1 MTWMTLSDMDKNEY
15 FPDSMEAVAQRRF
28 VTAVLQGYKPCES
41 KESREVGNTQQ
52 SLMYAIALKP
62 V

>member
-28 VTAVLQGYKPCES
+28 VTAVSQGYKSCES
-41 KESREVGNTQQ
+41 KESCEVGNIYKNI
-52 SLMYAIALKP
+52 S
-62 V
+62 